1 MSASS
6 ASVRSAHT
14 PDAVDQT
21 VDARVLEERARW
33 AMRIHDGLTQ
43 TVTSAVLELQTL
55 RTRILADPAGAVAS
69 LSAVEAAIRADLR
82 EIRQMLFDLYEDQRP
97 PEPPMATFVD
107 ELLARWGLPARVTI
121 DGDVDDVPLGVLETA
136 HAVLAESLANAAK
149 HAGTSD
155 VAVHI
160 AASAAQMRIEVIDR
174 GLGIGDRRRRRSA
187 LRAQHDAGPRRG
199 YRWNLGDRIDARG
212 RDPCGRAPSRRRA
225 RRGTMRILIVD
236 DHALVRRG
244 MAYVVKEGFPD
255 ADVVEAEGAAA
266 ALDVMRIKAADLAL
280 VDVRM
285 PDLDGLE
292 LLRAM
297 KLEWP
302 DVPVIMLS
310 TYENAPYVK
319 RALSDGA
326 AGYLLKDA
334 TPEDLGQA
342 INVAISGGGNV
353 LSPRVIQ
360 NLFEDVESSGGQTT
374 NGHPRSRRTEY
385 NLTQREHDILALL
398 SEGRSNRS
406 IAQNL
411 YLSEKTVKAHLA
423 AIFRKLGVTN
433 RTQAAMMAVQLGVG
447 PVPGAVTGTD

>member
-1 MSASS
+1 
-6 ASVRSAHT
+6 
-14 PDAVDQT
+14 
-21 VDARVLEERARW
+21 
-33 AMRIHDGLTQ
+33 
-43 TVTSAVLELQTL
+43 
-55 RTRILADPAGAVAS
+55 
-69 LSAVEAAIRADLR
+69 
-82 EIRQMLFDLYEDQRP
+82 
-97 PEPPMATFVD
+97 
-107 ELLARWGLPARVTI
+107 
-121 DGDVDDVPLGVLETA
+121 
-136 HAVLAESLANAAK
+136 
-149 HAGTSD
+149 
-155 VAVHI
+155 
-160 AASAAQMRIEVIDR
+160 
-174 GLGIGDRRRRRSA
+174 
-187 LRAQHDAGPRRG
+187 
-199 YRWNLGDRIDARG
+199 
-212 RDPCGRAPSRRRA
+212 
-225 RRGTMRILIVD
+225 MRILIVD

-255 ADVVEAEGAAA
+255 ADIVEADGAAS
-266 ALDVMRIKAADLAL
+266 ALEIMRGDPADLAL

-360 NLFEDVESSGGQTT
+360 NLFDDVEPSGQSVSGRGQ
-374 NGHPRSRRTEY
+374 PRRLEY

-398 SEGRSNRS
+398 AEGPSNRS

-433 RTQAAMMAVQLGVG
+433 RTQAAMMAVQMGVG
-447 PVPGAVTGTD
+447 AAQGEVPGTGQE

>member
-1 MSASS
+1 
-6 ASVRSAHT
+6 
-14 PDAVDQT
+14 
-21 VDARVLEERARW
+21 
-33 AMRIHDGLTQ
+33 
-43 TVTSAVLELQTL
+43 
-55 RTRILADPAGAVAS
+55 
-69 LSAVEAAIRADLR
+69 
-82 EIRQMLFDLYEDQRP
+82 
-97 PEPPMATFVD
+97 
-107 ELLARWGLPARVTI
+107 
-121 DGDVDDVPLGVLETA
+121 
-136 HAVLAESLANAAK
+136 
-149 HAGTSD
+149 
-155 VAVHI
+155 
-160 AASAAQMRIEVIDR
+160 
-174 GLGIGDRRRRRSA
+174 
-187 LRAQHDAGPRRG
+187 
-199 YRWNLGDRIDARG
+199 
-212 RDPCGRAPSRRRA
+212 
-225 RRGTMRILIVD
+225 MRILIVD

-244 MAYVVKEGFPD
+244 MSYVVKEGFPD
-255 ADVVEAEGAAA
+255 ADVVEAEGATA
-266 ALDVMRIKAADLAL
+266 ALELMRVKVADLAL

-292 LLRAM
+292 LLRAI
-297 KLEWP
+297 KTEWP

-360 NLFEDVESSGGQTT
+360 NLFEDVESSGQNA
-374 NGHPRSRRTEY
+374 NGHGRVRRTEY
-385 NLTQREHDILALL
+385 NLTQREHDILGLL

-406 IAQNL
+406 IAQAL

-447 PVPGAVTGTD
+447 PVPGAVGGPE